1 MSLFS
6 LENKVAIVT
15 GSSKG
20 LGQAIAIGLA
30 KAGADIIGI
39 GISDSN
45 NTKSQI
51 EKLGKKYINIT
62 GDLSNLESI
71 KSIAIKA
78 INTFSKVDILVNNA
92 GVTPKGL
99 AEYYTLENLNLAFDL
114 NVKGLFLLTQEIGK
128 HMITRKY
135 GKIINICSIQS
146 LIGGINVSGYVAS
159 KHAVAGITKAFA
171 NEWGKYNI
179 TVNGIAPGFMKTDNT
194 SELRELTDIVKDI
207 DKRIPLQ
214 RWGEPSD
221 LEGPVVFL
229 ASDSSSYVNG
239 HIMVVDGGYINN

>member
-15 GSSKG
+15 GAAKG
-20 LGQAIAIGLA
+20 LGQSMAIGLA
-30 KAGADIIGI
+30 MAGADIIGI
-39 GISDSN
+39 GIGDSN
-45 NTKSQI
+45 ETALKI
-51 EKLGKKYINIT
+51 ENLGRKYINIV
-62 GDLSNLESI
+62 GDLTSLKDI
-71 KSIAIKA
+71 KKLAKEAIE
-78 INTFSKVDILVNNA
+78 TYSKVDILVNNA

-99 AEYYTLENLNLAFDL
+99 AEEYSLENLNLAFDL

-128 HMITRKY
+128 HMIKNKY

-171 NEWGKYNI
+171 NEWGQHNI
-179 TVNGIAPGFMKTDNT
+179 NVNGIAPGFMETDNT
-194 SELRELTDIVKDI
+194 SELRELTDLVKDI
-207 DKRIPLQ
+207 DKRIPLK
-214 RWGEPSD
+214 RWGKPSD
-221 LEGPVVFL
+221 LQGPVVFL
-229 ASDSSSYVNG
+229 ASDSSSYMNG

>member
-20 LGQAIAIGLA
+20 LGQAIAVGLA

-71 KSIAIKA
+71 KNIAIKA

-92 GVTPKGL
+92 GITPKGL
-99 AEYYTLENLNLAFDL
+99 AEDYTLENLNLAFDL

-194 SELRELTDIVKDI
+194 SELRELTDTVKDI